1 MAEASECR
9 PRRGAAAAGLHGRG
23 RGREGGW
30 GVRRGSAS
38 AWRGRGAGLKSEH
51 QHVVHYGMSE
61 DRRFFKKQTR
71 VTIERNSVICRS
83 PTPLKD

>member
-38 AWRGRGAGLKSEH
+38 GLARPRCWFEERASTCASTMECLKIAVSLKSKP
-51 QHVVHYGMSE
+51 V
-61 DRRFFKKQTR
+61 
-71 VTIERNSVICRS
+71 
-83 PTPLKD
+83 